1 MTQIG
6 DHFTEIDG
14 VRLHWAEIG
23 ETSKAPPVVLI
34 HGLTN
39 SCRSWLQI
47 APLLAAD
54 RRVLMPDLP
63 GHGQSERP
71 NADYALH
78 WYARVVSRWLEALG
92 IEQADVIGHS
102 FGGGVAQML
111 LLECPERIRR
121 LILVAA
127 GGLGKGVGWWL
138 RLASLPGVVEYLGQP
153 FMAFGT
159 RMALRSDRDGVTAE
173 EIRELSRLNA
183 QSGSARALARSV
195 RDVIDWRGQRRNFR
209 DRAHEIETL
218 PAILVLWGDRDT
230 IIPIEQGEAFAKSLD
245 GVVFKRFKGAGHYPH
260 NEQPEAFVRAVREF
274 LDDPAAVAARP
285 RPLALE
291 GSESAEPSGGRGYR
305 PNRLERGGT
314 THAPLTQGGGTPR
327 RLAPCSRNERVLTV
341 KELDIQNLGPRE
353 RELLELSF
361 QPGLKEKRVRN
372 IVLSA
377 LMLLTGLLLFSSYG
391 VGLLAITAI
400 AFVIVVVSA
409 IEKVSY
415 AREILMYKS
424 LVRALVHRLEEAQG
438 IEMTPLGGHPAERA
452 KRAAESSRA
461 SV

>member
-1 MTQIG
+1 MTEMR
-6 DHFTEIDG
+6 DHFAEVDG
-14 VRLHWAEIG
+14 VRLHWAEVG
-23 ETSKAPPVVLI
+23 ESSGAPPVVLI

-39 SCRSWLQI
+39 SSRSWSQI
-47 APLLAAD
+47 APLLATD

-78 WYARVVSRWLEALG
+78 WYARVISRWLEVLG
-92 IEQADVIGHS
+92 IEQADVVGHS

-121 LILVAA
+121 LVLVAA

-159 RMALRSDRDGVTAE
+159 RLALSERDGVTRE

-183 QSGSARALARSV
+183 QAGSARALARSV

-209 DRAHEIETL
+209 DRARELETL

-230 IIPIEQGEAFAKSLD
+230 IIPIEQGRAFAESLD
-245 GVVFKRFKGAGHYPH
+245 GVVFESFKGAGHYPH
-260 NEQPEAFVRAVREF
+260 NEQPEAFVRTLREF
-274 LDDPAAVAARP
+274 LDDPTVTACRALGP
-285 RPLALE
+285 GSPNERPLA
-291 GSESAEPSGGRGYR
+291 
-305 PNRLERGGT
+305 
-314 THAPLTQGGGTPR
+314 
-327 RLAPCSRNERVLTV
+327 V

-361 QPGLKEKRVRN
+361 HSGLKERRVRN
-372 IVLSA
+372 VVLSA
-377 LMLLTGLLLFSSYG
+377 LMLFVGLLLFSSYG
-391 VGLLAITAI
+391 VGLLALTAI
-400 AFVIVVVSA
+400 ALVIVVVSA
-409 IEKVSY
+409 LEKISH
-415 AREILMYKS
+415 AREILLYKS
-424 LVRALVHRLEEAQG
+424 LVRALVHRLEEVQG
-438 IEMTPLGGHPAERA
+438 IETTDLGGDRAERA
-452 KRAAESSRA
+452 KRVTERTRGIA
-461 SV
+461 